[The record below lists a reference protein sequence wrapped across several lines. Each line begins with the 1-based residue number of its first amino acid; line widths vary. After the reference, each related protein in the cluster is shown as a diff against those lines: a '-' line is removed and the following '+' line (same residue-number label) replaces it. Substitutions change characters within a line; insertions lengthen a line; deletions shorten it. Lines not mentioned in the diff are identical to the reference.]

1 MIINNES
8 IFDCTADFRDY
19 LLKDLAEPEFAKLY
33 LETSLEHYAEDG
45 DTQMLARAITNVVEA
60 RTASGEL
67 TPLTDR
73 DLKNLS
79 DALDADGSPQLDVLR
94 NILTV
99 LGVHTPTLH
108 Q

>member
-33 LETSLEHYAEDG
+33 LETSLENYAEDG
-45 DTQMLARAITNVVEA
+45 DTKILARAIANVVEA
-60 RTASGEL
+60 RTAAGEL
-67 TPLTDR
+67 TSLTDR
-73 DLKNLS
+73 DRKHLS
-79 DALDADGSPQLDVLR
+79 DALDTDCSPQLNVLR
-94 NILTV
+94 NILAV
-99 LGVHTPTLH
+99 LGVHTATLH

>member
-1 MIINNES
+1 MNNES

-33 LETSLEHYAEDG
+33 LETSLENYEEDG
-45 DTQMLARAITNVVEA
+45 DTKMLAHAIANVVEA

-67 TPLTDR
+67 NPLPDR
-73 DLKNLS
+73 DLKCLT
-79 DALDADGSPQLDVLR
+79 DALDDDCVPPLDVLC
-94 NILTV
+94 NILTL
-99 LGVHTPTLH
+99 LGVPTAFLH